1 MMRKTLVTLVVCV
14 MIVGKK
20 NAFCQFSLAKDSLP
34 TVAFPD
40 TIPLHVNWNT
50 PELKREPLYKMLVIP
65 GLMITYGVTSLK
77 ASMLKNVNKN
87 VREEVAVEHPHQRVR
102 VDDYLKW
109 APAVAVYGLNLA
121 GIKGKNNLKDRS
133 IIYGI
138 SMIITNSVVF
148 GTKSISGEWRPDGS
162 DKLSFPSGHTAV
174 AFASAEFMRKEYKDV
189 SPWYGVAG
197 YAMAATTGFLRM
209 YNDKHWLSDVVAGA
223 GVGILS
229 TDLAYRIYP
238 AMKKIFSKKDK
249 EKQSATIVMPYYQ
262 GGSFGLG
269 MVHHF

>member
-1 MMRKTLVTLVVCV
+1 MP
-14 MIVGKK
+14 
-20 NAFCQFSLAKDSLP
+20 AFR
-34 TVAFPD
+34 D
-40 TIPLHVNWNT
+40 TIPSTVNWNY
-50 PELKREPLYKMLVIP
+50 PPKKEPLYKMLVIP

-77 ASMLKNVNKN
+77 SDALKDFNKDI
-87 VREEVAVEHPHQRVR
+87 REEIAMEHPHQRVR

-109 APAVAVYGLNLA
+109 VPAVAVYGLNLA
-121 GIKGKNNLKDRS
+121 GIKGKNNFKDRT

-148 GTKSISGEWRPDGS
+148 GTKKISGEWRPDGS
-162 DKLSFPSGHTAV
+162 DPYSFPSGHTAV
-174 AFASAEFMRKEYKDV
+174 AFASAEFLRKEYKDV
-189 SPWYGVAG
+189 SIWYGIAG
-197 YAMAATTGFLRM
+197 YAVAATTGYLRM

-238 AMKKIFSKKDK
+238 TLKRVFSKKDK
-249 EKQSATIVMPYYQ
+249 SLNTVVMPYYQ